1 MSLKIKKG
9 DKVIVLA
16 GKDKGKSG
24 KVLKVVSENRRVV
37 VEGVNKMK
45 KHARKRSESE
55 QGGIREISLPIDI
68 SNLSLVCS
76 SCNSGVRFSIKV
88 SKDKSKL
95 RICKKCQKVI

>member
-24 KVLKVVSENRRVV
+24 KVLKVILQSNRAV

-45 KHARKRSESE
+45 KNVRKRSESE
-55 QGGIREISLPIDI
+55 QGGIREISLPINM
-68 SNLSLVCS
+68 SNLSLFCS
-76 SCNSGVRFSIKV
+76 SCNSGVGFSIKV
-88 SKDKSKL
+88 SKDKSKV